1 MYQLEDN
8 EDIYQKLKDSW
19 IKNYGDNSTYWKEYV
34 SLIASTI
41 EKKGLK
47 DFGTNRSLSIGFGD
61 ARKTTKSL
69 KIRKYLKFPFLYKIL
84 EYLLTIYRYRKNR
97 LVLNKRKKILWKS
110 ITEKLVF
117 LSNKVNSK
125 TKDLRINRCIK
136 VNGLELPWRYLAS
149 SLYLE
154 LIQNIISKYDSNLNL
169 NNFLN
174 GNFLDIG
181 GGYGVMC
188 ETVNIFK
195 ELFDIRNTNHMYLSN
210 FQFHIFVDNI

>member
-69 KIRKYLKFPFLYKIL
+69 KIRK
-84 EYLLTIYRYRKNR
+84 
-97 LVLNKRKKILWKS
+97 
-110 ITEKLVF
+110 
-117 LSNKVNSK
+117 
-125 TKDLRINRCIK
+125 CI
-136 VNGLELPWRYLAS
+136 
-149 SLYLE
+149 
-154 LIQNIISKYDSNLNL
+154 
-169 NNFLN
+169 
-174 GNFLDIG
+174 
-181 GGYGVMC
+181 
-188 ETVNIFK
+188 
-195 ELFDIRNTNHMYLSN
+195 
-210 FQFHIFVDNI
+210 